1 MKNSTDWTAERQHFR
16 AVTQTSDLIAWA
28 TDVTGQCYYVSPEWF
43 NFTGAEEGQG
53 MGLTWLSLIHPDDAG
68 KVRRSFFHCHDT
80 QTAYGAAF
88 RLARADGDYS
98 LVWAVGLPKFNE
110 ANEFEGF
117 FGTVCP
123 VQEFREELEREAQ
136 QQQQKVEVKPGLTE
150 REREILRLISFGNTS
165 DTVASMLGITARTVD
180 THIGNA
186 GSKLGAFNRVHAVA
200 IALRQSLI

>member
-1 MKNSTDWTAERQHFR
+1 MNNHTDWTAERQHFR
-16 AVTQTSDLIAWA
+16 TVTQTSDLIAWA
-28 TDVTGQCYYVSPEWF
+28 TDTSGQCYYVSPEWF
-43 NFTGAEEGQG
+43 NFTGADEGQG
-53 MGLTWLSLIHPDDAG
+53 IGLTWLSLIHPDDAG

-88 RLARADGDYS
+88 RLARADGSYS

-123 VQEFREELEREAQ
+123 IQEFREELEREAQ
-136 QQQQKVEVKPGLTE
+136 HQQSEVKSGLTE
-150 REREILRLISFGNTS
+150 REREILNLISLGNTS

-180 THIGNA
+180 THIYNA
-186 GSKLGAFNRVHAVA
+186 GNKLGAFNRVHAVA
-200 IALRQSLI
+200 IALRQNHI